1 VNVSAR
7 DELAQVIHFEI
18 RQPKGA
24 GGAGLPALCF
34 ALASNKARDA
44 PVLGD
49 LRVPVASNA
58 GLFLLLQ
65 GSVLPIHSVIYDVPA
80 TAELTARAFTPSKAL
95 GGRHCLTKSTC
106 QSYMALS

>member
-7 DELAQVIHFEI
+7 DELLQVIHFEI

-44 PVLGD
+44 PVLGV
-49 LRVPVASNA
+49 LRFPVACNA

-65 GSVLPIHSVIYDVPA
+65 GSVLPIHRVNYDVPA
-80 TAELTARAFTPSKAL
+80 TVELTA
-95 GGRHCLTKSTC
+95 
-106 QSYMALS
+106 QSLHSLKGIERTSLSH